1 MVWKILRK
9 FLNTFTAYDKYSVL
23 NAEYLTHPIHLQLS
37 QKQNTFSEFFSAFS
51 KSSLNFEHIEKKNLT
66 LIANVFPKV
75 RTFTNVAR

>member
-1 MVWKILRK
+1 MVWKILRR
-9 FLNTFTAYDKYSVL
+9 FVNTFTAYDKYCVL

-37 QKQNTFSEFFSAFS
+37 QKQNTFSEFFSVFS

-75 RTFTNVAR
+75 RTSTNVAR